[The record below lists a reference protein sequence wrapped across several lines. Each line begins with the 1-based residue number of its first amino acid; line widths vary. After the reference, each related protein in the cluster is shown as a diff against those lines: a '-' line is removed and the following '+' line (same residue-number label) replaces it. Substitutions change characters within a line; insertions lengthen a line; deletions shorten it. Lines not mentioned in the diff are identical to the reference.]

1 MDVSGIG
8 LESLLGRYGVNAS
21 RSVDGLDAATDR
33 LIKDKDQDGNGTL
46 SAVEISISEEGF
58 KRADADA
65 NGELDAGEL
74 KNAAGATPKG
84 MKPHG
89 HGGGLGRDDD
99 DDEDDEDE
107 NTDVASLMAAFFQQA
122 DTNGDG
128 VLSLEELQAEVSKV
142 TEGKTEQK
150 SNEPKGSPS
159 VEEKTE
165 RLVNDRDQDGD
176 GALSNEELPISS
188 ETFDAA
194 DTNKDGVLS
203 FDELIAA
210 GESIAEELRP
220 EGAPP
225 QRPFESLFQSQP
237 ADDSE
242 TTLDQVA

>member
-1 MDVSGIG
+1 MDVSSIG
-8 LESLLGRYGVNAS
+8 LESLLGRYGVGAS
-21 RSVDGLDAATDR
+21 RSVGGLDAATDR

-65 NGELDAGEL
+65 NGELDAAEL
-74 KNAAGATPKG
+74 KNVAGTISKE

-89 HGGGLGRDDD
+89 HGGRLGRDD
-99 DDEDDEDE
+99 DDEDDEEE
-107 NTDVASLMAAFFQQA
+107 NTEVASLMAAFFQQA

-128 VLSLEELQAEVSKV
+128 VLSLEELQAAVSKV
-142 TEGKTEQK
+142 MEDKTEPK
-150 SNEPKGSPS
+150 SNEPKGPPS

-165 RLVNDRDQDGD
+165 RLVKDRDQDGD

-203 FDELIAA
+203 FDELVAA
-210 GESIAEELRP
+210 GETIAEELRP